1 MKYILKFINDLIKL
15 NIKNIVNF
23 TNYLYIKSSLKLIY
37 MKKHKRKK
45 NMKINYKLYIQKW
58 KERTEARCVVLENHI
73 LNLIKFKIGNYK
85 YVLFILYIY
94 I

>member
-1 MKYILKFINDLIKL
+1 MKYFLKFRNYLIKL

-73 LNLIKFKIGNYK
+73 LNLIKFKFYNYK
-85 YVLFILYIY
+85 YVIFILYIY

>member
-1 MKYILKFINDLIKL
+1 MKYILKFRNDLIKL

-45 NMKINYKLYIQKW
+45 NMKINYKLYI
-58 KERTEARCVVLENHI
+58 
-73 LNLIKFKIGNYK
+73 
-85 YVLFILYIY
+85 
-94 I
+94 